1 MSEDLHPMDDLFRT
15 GLNDR
20 EESPTP
26 AVWDAIEKELDKK
39 DRKPAGGFFRLSG
52 RAAVIALVLLGSVGL
67 FAAGYYLRGMQV
79 AREQKKNSPAT
90 EIPARSSAGQESQ
103 QALQNADFSKNEQ
116 TGIPQNN
123 GTGHSQKN
131 EADSVDND
139 ITDALIP
146 EPESRNIQQPSA
158 IDVPK
163 SAKPKEAYQVKED
176 KKFSGQNNPTV
187 HKSVS
192 ERQASYQPSAARD
205 KGRATSAQVP
215 VALEEE
221 AAAVKE
227 MALPESPVASHMLI
241 IPAQKIP
248 ATVKPLQPPGMA
260 QTGTVAEKN
269 AQQIP
274 VANKKATGLLVPKF
288 SLTPYAAYQS
298 HSVKLD
304 DDGSSWGYNMR
315 EDMERTEQLPAKIS
329 GGILA
334 DMRIGKQFSLQTG
347 LGLMQLDVNIQ
358 PKRIKAE
365 KDIDGKVKYRLDCS
379 AGTYFINPKQGNYP
393 RPGDTIST
401 QMATNALKYLT
412 IPLAVK
418 YHFGTN
424 KLQFFATAGTGINL
438 LTSQNLNAMVNH
450 QYQYYGGRTTNLKS
464 SYFNG
469 MIGAGATYFINKR
482 IGIYVSPQYNFAL
495 TSMNE
500 GLPVKSMPRTFNV
513 QAGITIKL

>member
-52 RAAVIALVLLGSVGL
+52 RAAVIALVLLGSAGL
-67 FAAGYYLRGMQV
+67 FAAGYYLRGIQL
-79 AREQKKNSPAT
+79 AKEQKNPSPAT
-90 EIPARSSAGQESQ
+90 ETPARNYLKEETPQSLQAPEVTQNERPAHQETAGSDHQEQDQRSAIPTLPSAG
-103 QALQNADFSKNEQ
+103 
-116 TGIPQNN
+116 TG
-123 GTGHSQKN
+123 
-131 EADSVDND
+131 EADNKPMQKPSSIASSTSDSQEGENLVKENKKNSGKQISPRMSAVPDQETTVQKFPDNTGD
-139 ITDALIP
+139 NSLTPVWAT
-146 EPESRNIQQPSA
+146 E
-158 IDVPK
+158 
-163 SAKPKEAYQVKED
+163 PKEPAMV
-176 KKFSGQNNPTV
+176 
-187 HKSVS
+187 
-192 ERQASYQPSAARD
+192 
-205 KGRATSAQVP
+205 
-215 VALEEE
+215 
-221 AAAVKE
+221 
-227 MALPESPVASHMLI
+227 ESPVASHALV
-241 IPAQKIP
+241 IPALKIP
-248 ATVKPLQPPGMA
+248 VSSKQPSSPGFVQNA
-260 QTGTVAEKN
+260 SIPEKN
-269 AQQIP
+269 NKQIP
-274 VANKKATGLLVPKF
+274 VANKKAAGLVVPKF

-304 DDGSSWGYNMR
+304 DDGSSWGYHLR
-315 EDMERTEQLPAKIS
+315 EDMERTEQLPSKIS

-334 DMRIGKQFSLQTG
+334 DLRIGKQFSLQSG
-347 LGLMQLDVNIQ
+347 LGLMQLNVNIQ
-358 PKRIKAE
+358 PKQIRAE

-393 RPGDTIST
+393 IPGDTIST
-401 QMATNALKYLT
+401 QMATNSLKYLT

-418 YHFGTN
+418 YHFGSE

-438 LTSQNLNAMVNH
+438 LTSQNLNAMVKH

-482 IGIYVSPQYNFAL
+482 LGIYVSPQYNFAL

-500 GLPVKSMPRTFNV
+500 GLPVKSLPRTFNLQTGV
-513 QAGITIKL
+513 TIKL